1 MSTQANPNDPGNA
14 VSKTAP
20 PVDKGRWTE
29 LQHIQFIVGVWDGIE
44 GHAVKLRELPEWNW
58 VPNDEWKRGRGLL
71 SDHPEHDTSEMK
83 ARERAFE
90 EEHDARKFGWSQ

>member
-1 MSTQANPNDPGNA
+1 MATEAKLTDASAANPSNA
-14 VSKTAP
+14 LDRS
-20 PVDKGRWTE
+20 RWTE
-29 LQHIQFIVGVWDGIE
+29 LQHLQFLAGVWDGVE
-44 GHAVKLRELPEWNW
+44 GHPVNPRELPAWDW

-90 EEHDARKFGWSQ
+90 EEHDARKFGRSN